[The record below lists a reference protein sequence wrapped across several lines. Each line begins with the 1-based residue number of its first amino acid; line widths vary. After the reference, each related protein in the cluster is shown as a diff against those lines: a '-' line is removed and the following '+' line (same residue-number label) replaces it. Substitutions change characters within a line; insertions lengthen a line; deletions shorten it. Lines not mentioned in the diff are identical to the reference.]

1 MNELTNL
8 YVTLLR
14 VVDIEANSDDWEE
27 NSLWRDA
34 SAAAS
39 IVFKR
44 IMAH

>member
-8 YVTLLR
+8 YATLLR

-27 NSLWRDA
+27 NTIWRDA
-34 SAAAS
+34 STAAS

-44 IMAH
+44 IMVR

>member
-8 YVTLLR
+8 YAALLR

-27 NSLWRDA
+27 NPIWRDA

-44 IMAH
+44 ILAY